1 MDPSIHPIRE
11 HAGKTESHMIKVTA
25 AIGNGTAVRAD
36 AVSVGF
42 FEKDKKNKKGKTDS
56 RGRGIPPGAGPLDRA
71 LNGALSAAMKSG
83 DLAGKPGEI
92 HTLYPTGSP
101 DIPRAVLLG
110 LGSRTKVKSE
120 TLRRAAGNLGRHAR
134 KLKLKRV
141 VLVLPAL
148 KGKKGVEKAAAA
160 MTEGFV
166 LGAYRVPSRGK
177 SKAGRPG
184 RKNRKTS
191 LPALTVL
198 ARDAGALPRVRTGV
212 RYGMA
217 VAHGAWLVRDLVN
230 RPGNELQPRGLAAEA
245 RKLARSQGLA
255 CKVMGKADLVRI
267 KAGGILAVGQGS
279 AHPPCLIQIEYRGG
293 KANAPTVCLVGK
305 GITFD
310 TGGISLKPSQNMDRM
325 KYDMSGAA
333 AVLGILSAA
342 RSLKL
347 PLNVVGVIAAAENMP
362 GPAAYKPGD
371 IITQLDGTTV
381 EVVNTDA
388 EGRIVLGDA
397 LAWAVKK
404 KPDALVDLATLTGAC
419 AVALGSQAVAMM
431 ANDDDLAG
439 RMESAGVKSGE
450 RVWRLPLWKEYRR
463 LLTSDVADQRNAG
476 GREAG
481 TIAAGMFL
489 ETFVDAH
496 PWVHLDIASTAWSEA
511 SREHRSKGGTG
522 VGVALVTRFLA
533 EFSSRG

>member
-1 MDPSIHPIRE
+1 
-11 HAGKTESHMIKVTA
+11 MIKVSA
-25 AIGNGTAVRAD
+25 AIGNGTGMRAD
-36 AVSVGF
+36 AVGVGF
-42 FEKDKKNKKGKTDS
+42 FEKDRTVS
-56 RGRGIPPGAGPLDRA
+56 RGKGIPTGAGPLDRA

-92 HTLYPTGSP
+92 HTLYPTGSSVL
-101 DIPRAVLLG
+101 PRAVLLG
-110 LGSRTKVKSE
+110 LGNRTRLKPE

-134 KLKLKRV
+134 KLKLNRV

-148 KGKKGVEKAAAA
+148 KGKKGVEDAAAA

-166 LGAYRVPSRGK
+166 LGAYQTPSRGK
-177 SKAGRPG
+177 SRRPD
-184 RKNRKTS
+184 RENRRTS

-198 ARDAGALPRVRTGV
+198 ARDAGALARVRAGV
-212 RYGMA
+212 GYGLA
-217 VAHGAWLVRDLVN
+217 VSRGTWLARDLVN
-230 RPGNELQPRGLAAEA
+230 RPGNDLPPGGLATEA
-245 RKLARSQGLA
+245 RKLARSLGLV
-255 CKVMGKADLVRI
+255 CKVMGKAELVRI

-293 KANAPTVCLVGK
+293 KAKEPPVCLVGK

-310 TGGISLKPSQNMDRM
+310 TGGISLKPSQNMERM

-342 RSLKL
+342 KTLKL
-347 PLNVVGVIAAAENMP
+347 PLNLVGVIAAAENMP

-371 IITQLDGTTV
+371 ILTQLDGTTV

-397 LAWAVKK
+397 LAWAVRK

-419 AVALGSQAVAMM
+419 AVALGSHAVAMLT
-431 ANDDDLAG
+431 NDDGLAG
-439 RMESAGVKSGE
+439 SMESAGVKSGE
-450 RVWRLPLWKEYRR
+450 RVWRLPLWEEYRK
-463 LLTSDVADQRNAG
+463 LVTSDVADQKNAG

-481 TIAAGMFL
+481 TIAAGIFL
-489 ETFVDAH
+489 ETFVDGR
-496 PWVHLDIASTAWSEA
+496 PWVHLDIASTAWSGA
-511 SREHRSKGGTG
+511 NREHRSKGGTG

-533 EFSSRG
+533 EFSRRG